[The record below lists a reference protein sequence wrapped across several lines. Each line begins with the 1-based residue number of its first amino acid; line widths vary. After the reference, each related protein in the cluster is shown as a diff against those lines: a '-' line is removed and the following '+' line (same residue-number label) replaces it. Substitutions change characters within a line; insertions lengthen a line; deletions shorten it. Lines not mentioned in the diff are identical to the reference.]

1 MFHIKNSR
9 IKNPLL
15 KQLGNG
21 NKKEKTQELMIND
34 KKLNLELL
42 IEFVNNFDKKDNSI
56 DSIKN
61 SDNNSNYVIDNIEP
75 NIGEFISLNNLSKS
89 LNEITEGID
98 IKRFGIIKS
107 IPGKLKFYNN
117 LSFISSLAAILN
129 SKFVELDE
137 NSQINFI
144 KSLKT
149 YVYTTFTK
157 SFYDKNN
164 YKELSK
170 QFNFDR
176 LDISKNF
183 YNYELTRNELLV
195 ISDIFHI
202 NLFIFDISRDKL
214 FFTGRYFIPYK
225 KNVFM
230 LKKDDGFF
238 EPLNIDEKFY
248 VEHDNDLIQYLLENN
263 HKVELYFKLEDND
276 FSIHCENLDKYTK
289 EIDKEINLDIK
300 NKILERRL
308 FNLNRTDKD
317 NLNNDILNNDI
328 LNNDI
333 LNNDIN
339 DYTENK
345 NIPDYNLA
353 TEIKSLSD
361 SEDDNT
367 EEESDKNSDDKEINM
382 KKKYKLDDLKNLKL
396 AELSSIAG
404 SMGINLTDGKK
415 KKTKNILIEEILEN

>member
-15 KQLGNG
+15 KQIGNG
-21 NKKEKTQELMIND
+21 VKKEKQQELMIND

-42 IEFVNNFDKKDNSI
+42 IEFVNNLDKKEILNDKNNLI
-56 DSIKN
+56 DSIKMSEN
-61 SDNNSNYVIDNIEP
+61 VESETIELVEP
-75 NIGEFISLNNLSKS
+75 NIGEFISLNNLSRG
-89 LNEITEGID
+89 LNDIIDGIN
-98 IKRFGIIKS
+98 IKRFGVIKS

-117 LSFISSLAAILN
+117 LSFISSLATILN
-129 SKFVELDE
+129 SKFILLDE

-149 YVYTTFTK
+149 YIYTTFTK

-176 LDISKNF
+176 IDISRNF
-183 YNYELTRNELLV
+183 YNYEISRNELMV
-195 ISDIFHI
+195 ISDIFHV

-230 LKKDDGFF
+230 LKKEDGFY
-238 EPLNIDEKFY
+238 EPLQVDDKFF
-248 VEHDNDLIQYLLENN
+248 VEHDNDMIQYLLENN

-276 FSIHCENLDKYTK
+276 FNIHSENLDKYTK
-289 EIDKEINLDIK
+289 DINKEVKLDIK

-308 FNLNRTDKD
+308 FNLNRTDKS
-317 NLNNDILNNDI
+317 NIGEGL
-328 LNNDI
+328 
-333 LNNDIN
+333 N

-345 NIPDYNLA
+345 NIPDYTLA
-353 TEIKSLSD
+353 TEIKSLSESDDEESLDSSDD
-361 SEDDNT
+361 SE
-367 EEESDKNSDDKEINM
+367 EEKKVT
-382 KKKYKLDDLKNLKL
+382 KKKYKMDDLKNLKL
-396 AELSSIAG
+396 AELSSIAE
-404 SMGINLTDGKK
+404 SMGICLTDGKK
-415 KKTKNILIEEILEN
+415 KKTKNLLIEEILEN

>member
-15 KQLGNG
+15 KQIGNG
-21 NKKEKTQELMIND
+21 VKKEKQQELMIND

-42 IEFVNNFDKKDNSI
+42 IEFVNNFEKKENLNDK
-56 DSIKN
+56 
-61 SDNNSNYVIDNIEP
+61 NNSLDSTKISENIESETNELVEP
-75 NIGEFISLNNLSKS
+75 NIGEFISLTNSS
-89 LNEITEGID
+89 RGLNDIIDGIN
-98 IKRFGIIKS
+98 IKRFGVIKS

-117 LSFISSLAAILN
+117 LSFISSLASILN
-129 SKFVELDE
+129 NKFVELDE

-149 YVYTTFTK
+149 YIYTTFTK

-176 LDISKNF
+176 IDISRNF
-183 YNYELTRNELLV
+183 YNYEISRNELMV

-230 LKKDDGFF
+230 LKKEDGFY
-238 EPLNIDEKFY
+238 EPLQVDDKFY
-248 VEHDNDLIQYLLENN
+248 VEHDNDMIQYLLENN

-276 FSIHCENLDKYTK
+276 FNIHSENLDKYTK
-289 EIDKEINLDIK
+289 DINKEVKLDIK

-308 FNLNRTDKD
+308 FNLNRTDKNNFAED
-317 NLNNDILNNDI
+317 LNDF
-328 LNNDI
+328 
-333 LNNDIN
+333 
-339 DYTENK
+339 TENK
-345 NIPDYNLA
+345 NIPDYTLA
-353 TEIKSLSD
+353 TEIKSLSE
-361 SEDDNT
+361 SDDESLNSDNS
-367 EEESDKNSDDKEINM
+367 EEEKLVV

-396 AELSSIAG
+396 AELSSIAET
-404 SMGINLTDGKK
+404 MGICLTDGKK
-415 KKTKNILIEEILEN
+415 KKTKNVLIEEILEN